1 MKRPVILKFGGSSVG
16 SSDRFKRVVQVI
28 RRHLTDGKQVLVV
41 ASALSGVTN
50 KLSELCN
57 CTLQRDERL
66 KINEWL
72 FRRHRL
78 HAADVLSLRSQRVY
92 DIFLQNFM
100 GDLEQLICSEEGIA
114 NGARNDTLLAIGE
127 RLSIHIL
134 ALALEDAGI
143 KSCAQDASDL
153 IKTDNQFGEA
163 VVALEATTNLI
174 QTWYKG
180 ASAQGVPVITGFIGS
195 TEDGR
200 TTTLGRGGSDYSAS
214 LVAASL
220 NALRLERWTDVDG
233 VYTNDPRLD
242 DKAVRY
248 EEIVLEDAVAWNR
261 AGKLG
266 MHRKALDPLVKAK
279 VPVFVRSID
288 QPDWPGTVIRPKC
301 HKLAA
306 TG

>member
-1 MKRPVILKFGGSSVG
+1 MKRPVVLKFGGSSVG
-16 SSDRFKRVVQVI
+16 SADRFKSVVKVI
-28 RRHLTDGKQVLVV
+28 NRHLADGQHVLVI

-50 KLSELCN
+50 KLSQLCD
-57 CTLQRDERL
+57 CALTRSERL
-66 KINEWL
+66 SINEWL
-72 FRRHRL
+72 FRRHRM
-78 HAADVLSLRSQRVY
+78 HAAEVLSLRSQRVY

-100 GDLEQLICSEEGIA
+100 ADLENLICGEKKNIDS
-114 NGARNDTLLAIGE
+114 ARNDTLLAIGE

-134 ALALEDAGI
+134 ALALEDGGV
-143 KSCAQDASDL
+143 KSCAQDAADL
-153 IKTDNQFGEA
+153 IKTDNQFGAA
-163 VVALEATTNLI
+163 VVELGATTNQI
-174 QTWYKG
+174 QTWYNG
-180 ASAQGVPVITGFIGS
+180 IADEVVPVITGFIGS
-195 TEDGR
+195 TVDGQ

-214 LVAASL
+214 LVAASVQ
-220 NALRLERWTDVDG
+220 ALRLERWTDVDG
-233 VYTNDPRLD
+233 VYTNDPRVD
-242 DKAVRY
+242 KKAVRY

-288 QPDWPGTVIRPKC
+288 HLDWPGTVIRPKC

>member
-16 SSDRFKRVVQVI
+16 SADRFKSVLKVI
-28 RRHLTDGKQVLVV
+28 RRHLKDGQRVLVV
-41 ASALSGVTN
+41 SSALSGVRK
-50 KLSELCN
+50 KLSELCK
-57 CTLQRDERL
+57 CALQRDDRL
-66 KINEWL
+66 AINEWL

-78 HAADVLSLRSQRVY
+78 HAAEVLSLRSQRVY

-100 GDLEQLICSEEGIA
+100 ADLEELICTEKEEED
-114 NGARNDTLLAIGE
+114 GARNDTLLAIGE

-134 ALALEDAGI
+134 ALALEDMGI
-143 KSCAQDASDL
+143 KSCAQDASKL
-153 IKTDNQFGEA
+153 IKTNNQFGEA
-163 VVALEATTNLI
+163 VVDLGATTHLI
-174 QTWYKG
+174 QAWYKR
-180 ASAQGVPVITGFIGS
+180 AQGVPVITGFIGS
-195 TEDGR
+195 TDNGQ

-242 DKAVRY
+242 DQAVRY

-288 QPDWPGTVIRPKC
+288 HPDWPGTVIRPKC